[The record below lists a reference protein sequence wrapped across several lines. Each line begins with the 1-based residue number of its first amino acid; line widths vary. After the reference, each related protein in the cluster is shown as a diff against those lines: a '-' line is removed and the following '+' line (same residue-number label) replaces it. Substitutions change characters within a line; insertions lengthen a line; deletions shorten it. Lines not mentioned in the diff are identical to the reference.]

1 MGETPKFSSLII
13 ETTISPIFLLNI
25 ASVSLKLSSKLFLI
39 GKYELI
45 NGIERPTKIPKII
58 LKVLKKKGITRAEYQ
73 LNKNATKLFAMY
85 AVVKPNIVPGTAK
98 INP

>member
-1 MGETPKFSSLII
+1 MSPRTGRPK
-13 ETTISPIFLLNI
+13 TDN
-25 ASVSLKLSSKLFLI
+25 
-39 GKYELI
+39 
-45 NGIERPTKIPKII
+45 PKSNDI
-58 LKVLKKKGITRAEYQ
+58 KVRVNSDTMQRLDAYCEKKGITRAEYQ